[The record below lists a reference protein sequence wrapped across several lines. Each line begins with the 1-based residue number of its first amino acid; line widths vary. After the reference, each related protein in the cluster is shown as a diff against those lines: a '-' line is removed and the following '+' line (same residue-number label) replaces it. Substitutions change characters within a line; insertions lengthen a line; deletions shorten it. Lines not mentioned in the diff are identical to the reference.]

1 MIQSPPV
8 YNEDEEYVPI
18 GDDGVQVAL
27 SSMIGIG
34 HLGSSAVEEKE
45 ENVDAVEEKE
55 EKEEKDDEPLGPA

>member
-1 MIQSPPV
+1 MA
-8 YNEDEEYVPI
+8 I

-45 ENVDAVEEKE
+45 EKVDAVEEKVDAVE
-55 EKEEKDDEPLGPA
+55 EKVDDVAQLLNHLDLHK

>member
-1 MIQSPPV
+1 MYDTVSPADD
-8 YNEDEEYVPI
+8 EDEEYVPI

-45 ENVDAVEEKE
+45 EKE
-55 EKEEKDDEPLGPA
+55 EKVDEPLGPA

>member
-1 MIQSPPV
+1 LYDTVSPADD
-8 YNEDEEYVPI
+8 EDEEYVPI

-45 ENVDAVEEKE
+45 EKV
-55 EKEEKDDEPLGPA
+55 DEPLGPA

>member
-45 ENVDAVEEKE
+45 EKV
-55 EKEEKDDEPLGPA
+55 DEPLGPA

>member
-1 MIQSPPV
+1 V
-8 YNEDEEYVPI
+8 AI

-55 EKEEKDDEPLGPA
+55 EKDDEPLGPA